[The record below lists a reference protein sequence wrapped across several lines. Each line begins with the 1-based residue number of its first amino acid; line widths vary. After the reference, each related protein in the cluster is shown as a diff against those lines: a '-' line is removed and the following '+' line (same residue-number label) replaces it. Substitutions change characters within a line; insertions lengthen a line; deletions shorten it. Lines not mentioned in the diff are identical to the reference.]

1 MLSQECYFLLP
12 NQSFND
18 IPTDIQHLY
27 LGDYMI
33 YEYDNMIFSRYSFP
47 QIKSITS
54 NDCCFHHVREFVVDG
69 LESLESVKIG
79 DYYYREDVKRQY
91 DGIVQITNCLHLL
104 FLEIG
109 WGSFR
114 YFKSLELSNLNSLY
128 SIKFSGLCF
137 QNVREFVLDG
147 LESLES
153 VKIGE
158 LCFRISD
165 KERDD
170 GICRI
175 MNCPN
180 LRQLEIGGSSFEDF
194 KSFELSNLNSI
205 QFINFGDSCF
215 WYADLSL
222 KGE

>member
-153 VKIGE
+153 VKIGDN
-158 LCFRISD
+158 CFV
-165 KERDD
+165 
-170 GICRI
+170 
-175 MNCPN
+175 
-180 LRQLEIGGSSFEDF
+180 FTDF
-194 KSFELSNLNSI
+194 
-205 QFINFGDSCF
+205 
-215 WYADLSL
+215 SL